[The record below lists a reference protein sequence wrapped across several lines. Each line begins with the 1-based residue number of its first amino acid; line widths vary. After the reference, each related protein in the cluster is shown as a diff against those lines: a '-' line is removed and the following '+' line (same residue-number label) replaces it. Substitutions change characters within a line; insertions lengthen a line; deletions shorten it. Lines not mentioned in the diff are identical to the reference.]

1 MGLCCEENANFFVG
15 WHPTVANPFSLGFN
29 FNYGD
34 MTMSQLAGHG
44 YC

>member
-1 MGLCCEENANFFVG
+1 MDSAVRKMLIFFVV